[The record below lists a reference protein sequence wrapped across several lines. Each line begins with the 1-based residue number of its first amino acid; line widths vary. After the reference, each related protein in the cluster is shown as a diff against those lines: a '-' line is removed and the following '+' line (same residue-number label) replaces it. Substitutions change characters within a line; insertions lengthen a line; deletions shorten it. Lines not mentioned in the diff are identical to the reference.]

1 MNRPKPKHRIIGGIE
16 ASMEN
21 IGASFF
27 VVKLAN
33 SILLYYQKNVKHGIS
48 QATDY
53 INRTDGNMRIGRR
66 TDYIL

>member
-27 VVKLAN
+27 VVT
-33 SILLYYQKNVKHGIS
+33 VK
-48 QATDY
+48 
-53 INRTDGNMRIGRR
+53 M
-66 TDYIL
+66 